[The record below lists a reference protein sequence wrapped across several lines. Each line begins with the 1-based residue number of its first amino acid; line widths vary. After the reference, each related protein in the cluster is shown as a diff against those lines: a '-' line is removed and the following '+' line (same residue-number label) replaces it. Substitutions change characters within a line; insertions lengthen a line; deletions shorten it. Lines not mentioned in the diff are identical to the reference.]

1 MRTRVGSQTVTID
14 APAVASFDSGTYLIQ
29 NWRLSFAGY
38 QDDRWR
44 VELELAEE

>member
-1 MRTRVGSQTVTID
+1 MVTID
-14 APAVASFDSGTYLIQ
+14 APEAADLESGTYLIQ

-44 VELELAEE
+44 VELAEE